1 MMYWLSW
8 LYYSYLALSK
18 DRVKASGFLE
28 QFAFIMHMKDLVKLQ
43 LSMRKLAQVY
53 HYVEPRLA
61 KKAKDI
67 EVDDSLEYV
76 DNANNA

>member
-1 MMYWLSW
+1 
-8 LYYSYLALSK
+8 
-18 DRVKASGFLE
+18 
-28 QFAFIMHMKDLVKLQ
+28 MHMKDLVKLQ

-67 EVDDSLEYV
+67 EVDDSLEQF
-76 DNANNA
+76 DSGKKAKSSKHRLTGSQAALLPQFNGS